1 MQLLAPACNLAIAA
15 DATSLTISRKEGIEM
30 PITKT
35 PASLELAKMA
45 ILIGL
50 AFWCTKPDRAAA
62 DEPPSKAFADRLSQV
77 QQINDPYITELVK
90 IYKDIHLHPELSLQE
105 ERTSAKLAGLMKEFG
120 YEVHMNVGGHG
131 IVCLLRNGPG
141 PTVMV
146 RTDMDALPVVEH
158 TGLPYAS
165 KVRVRDKA
173 GNDVGVMHA
182 CGHDMH
188 MTCWLGTARTLAQ
201 LKNLWHGTLIFIGQP
216 AEEAGSGARLMLEEG
231 KLFER
236 FPKPDYALA
245 LHCDSRTSHG
255 QIAFSDGLAMANV
268 DSVDITVRGQGG
280 HGSAPQTTKDPIVL
294 AARII
299 LDLQTIVSRETSP
312 LDPCV
317 VTVGSI
323 HGGTKHNIIPNDVHL
338 QLTVRSTK
346 DSVRKHTLEAIERI
360 AKAAAIGAAA
370 PEPIVTIDPGEFTP
384 ALYNDSALTGKTVP
398 VFRELL
404 GDKNVVA
411 REPIMG
417 GEDFSRYGRAGVPIF
432 LYFLG
437 VFSPERVADSQ
448 KPGGRPL
455 PGLHSDL
462 FFPIPEPSIKT
473 GVTTMTM
480 AVLNLLGK

>member
-1 MQLLAPACNLAIAA
+1 MQVAAHAGNLAIEAN
-15 DATSLTISRKEGIEM
+15 ATLLPISHTEGIAM
-30 PITKT
+30 NIAKTTT
-35 PASLELAKMA
+35 PARLAVTLLVPSLLLGLLSSAVKADDSPSNKEFNSRLAKVTEA
-45 ILIGL
+45 
-50 AFWCTKPDRAAA
+50 CNR
-62 DEPPSKAFADRLSQV
+62 
-77 QQINDPYITELVK
+77 YITQLVT
-90 IYKDIHLHPELSLQE
+90 IYKDIHSHPELSLQE
-105 ERTSAKLAGLMKEFG
+105 VRTSNKLAGLMKTFG
-120 YEVHMNVGGHG
+120 YEVHTGVGGHG
-131 IVCLLRNGPG
+131 IVCVLKNGSG

-165 KVRVRDKA
+165 KARGRDKA

-188 MTCWLGTARTLAQ
+188 MSCWLGTAHTLAD
-201 LKNLWHGTLIFIGQP
+201 LKDLWHGTLIFIGQP
-216 AEEAGSGARLMLEEG
+216 AEESGSGARLMLDEG

-245 LHCDSRTSHG
+245 LHCDSRTTYG
-255 QIAFSDGLAMANV
+255 QVAYSEGLAMANV

-323 HGGTKHNIIPNDVHL
+323 HGGTKHNIIPNEVHM

-346 DSVRKHTLEAIERI
+346 DSVRKHTLDAIERI
-360 AKAAAIGAAA
+360 AKAAALGAGA
-370 PEPIVTIDPGEFTP
+370 PEPIVKIDPGEFTP
-384 ALYNDSALTGKTVP
+384 ALYNDPALTAKTVP
-398 VFRELL
+398 ILKKVL
-404 GDKNVVA
+404 GDKNVIA

-437 VFSPERVADSQ
+437 VFSPERVAAAQ

-462 FFPIPEPSIKT
+462 FFPIPEASIRA
-473 GVTTMTM
+473 GVTTMSM
-480 AVLNLLGK
+480 AVLNLMGK

>member
-1 MQLLAPACNLAIAA
+1 M
-15 DATSLTISRKEGIEM
+15 SLNPKNS
-30 PITKT
+30 PPVWTKF
-35 PASLELAKMA
+35 P
-45 ILIGL
+45 
-50 AFWCTKPDRAAA
+50 KPRDQY
-62 DEPPSKAFADRLSQV
+62 L
-77 QQINDPYITELVK
+77 TELVK
-90 IYKDIHLHPELSLQE
+90 IYKDIHSHPELSLQE

-120 YEVHMNVGGHG
+120 YEVHTKIGGHG
-131 IVCLLRNGPG
+131 IVCIFRNGPG

-146 RTDMDALPVVEH
+146 RTDMDALPVVEE

-165 KVRVRDKA
+165 KVRGRDKD
-173 GNDVGVMHA
+173 GKDVGVMHA

-188 MTCWLGTARTLAQ
+188 MTCWLGTARTLVQ
-201 LKNLWHGTLIFIGQP
+201 LKDLWHGTLIFIGQP
-216 AEEAGSGARLMLEEG
+216 AEEAGSGARLMLDEG

-236 FPKPDYALA
+236 FPKPDFALA
-245 LHCDSRTSHG
+245 LHCDSRTVHG
-255 QIAFSDGLAMANV
+255 QIAYSDGLAMANV

-280 HGSAPQTTKDPIVL
+280 HGSAPHTAIDPIVL

-299 LDLQTIVSRETSP
+299 LDLQTIVSRETNP

-360 AKAAAIGAAA
+360 AKAAAVGAAA
-370 PEPIVTIDPGEFTP
+370 PEPIVKIDPGEFTP
-384 ALYNDSALTGKTVP
+384 ALYNDPALTAKTVS
-398 VFRELL
+398 VFRQLL
-404 GDKNVVA
+404 GDKNLIA
-411 REPIMG
+411 RPPIMG

-437 VFSPERVADSQ
+437 VFSPERVADAQ

-455 PGLHSDL
+455 PSLHSDL

-473 GVTTMTM
+473 GVATMTM
-480 AVLNLLGK
+480 AVLNLMGK